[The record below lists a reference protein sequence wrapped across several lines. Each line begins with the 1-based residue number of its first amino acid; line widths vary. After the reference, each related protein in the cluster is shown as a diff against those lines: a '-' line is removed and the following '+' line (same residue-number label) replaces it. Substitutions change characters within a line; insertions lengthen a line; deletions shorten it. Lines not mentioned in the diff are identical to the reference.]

1 MAYARSSALA
11 RLRFERAGVRPPKV
25 LWPRRHERPTLVWM
39 IVVLC
44 VVGAAVPWLT
54 YALVG
59 SGLLPVTPAARA
71 YFARAATS
79 YYAFS
84 AVHSTV
90 TVAAAVAL
98 FVLKRSALYLFAL
111 TLTLYLLSIW
121 LFQTPEV
128 NAGLGS
134 YLNPQELT
142 KLAFQLAVIYY
153 CWRLRKCGI
162 LS

>member
-1 MAYARSSALA
+1 M
-11 RLRFERAGVRPPKV
+11 
-25 LWPRRHERPTLVWM
+25 
-39 IVVLC
+39 
-44 VVGAAVPWLT
+44 GAAVPWLT
-54 YALVG
+54 YLLVG
-59 SGLLPVTPAARA
+59 SGVLPVTPAARA
-71 YFARAATS
+71 YFARSATP

-84 AVHSTV
+84 AVQSAV
-90 TVAAAVAL
+90 TLAAAFGL

-111 TLTLYLLSIW
+111 TLALYMLSIW

-134 YLNPQELT
+134 YSNAQEFT

-153 CWRLRKCGI
+153 CWRLRKRGV

>member
-1 MAYARSSALA
+1 M
-11 RLRFERAGVRPPKV
+11 RPPDR
-25 LWPRRHERPTLVWM
+25 LWRRRHERPTLVWM
-39 IVVLC
+39 IAVLC
-44 VVGAAVPWLT
+44 IVGAAVPWLT
-54 YALVG
+54 YLLVG
-59 SGLLPVTPAARA
+59 SGLLPVTSAART
-71 YFARAATS
+71 YFARSATS

-84 AVHSTV
+84 AFHSAL

-98 FVLKRSALYLFAL
+98 FLLKRWALYLFAL
-111 TLTLYLLSIW
+111 NLALYLLSIW

-142 KLAFQLAVIYY
+142 KLVFQLAVIYY
-153 CWRLRKCGI
+153 CWRLRKRGI